1 MADNQNDLLR
11 YSYKFKFKN
20 QIEKTFEVFLNPTT
34 LDVVR
39 DKCEDTLD
47 WTRLENFQCGNC
59 DIDREKHECCP
70 VAVSLKDIISFF
82 SDIPSYEEIEL
93 EVTTPERTY
102 SKHTSVQVGVG
113 GILGI
118 LMPTSGC
125 PTLGKLKPL
134 VRFHLPFASIQETE
148 FRVFSMYLLAQY
160 FKMKKG
166 LEPDWDMKHLKKMYE
181 DIQKLNVNIARKI
194 ADLEA
199 KDASINAVVVL
210 NNFADSIQF
219 SLDDDDLSNIEFLF
233 KNFI

>member
-1 MADNQNDLLR
+1 MTVNQKDLLK
-11 YSYKFKFKN
+11 YSYKFAFKDKS
-20 QIEKTFEVFLNPTT
+20 EKTFEVFLNPRT

-39 DKCEDTLD
+39 EGCDNSPE
-47 WTRLENFQCGNC
+47 WTKLENFQCNSC
-59 DIDREKHECCP
+59 QIDKEKYECCP
-70 VAVSLKDIISFF
+70 VAVSLKDIITFF
-82 SDIPSYEEIEL
+82 SNIPSYEEIVL

-102 SKHTSVQVGVG
+102 VKDTSVQVGVG
-113 GILGI
+113 GIIGI

-166 LEPDWDMKHLKKMYE
+166 KEPDWEMKNLKEMYE

-219 SLDDDDLSNIEFLF
+219 SLDDDDLSDIEFLF
-233 KNFI
+233 KNLI